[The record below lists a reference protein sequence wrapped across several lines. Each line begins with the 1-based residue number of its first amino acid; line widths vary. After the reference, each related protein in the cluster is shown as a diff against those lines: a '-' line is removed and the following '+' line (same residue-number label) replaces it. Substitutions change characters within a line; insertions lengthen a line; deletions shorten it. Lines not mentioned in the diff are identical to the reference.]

1 MKSIKN
7 NEKFKT
13 FLVLIFFISFI
24 VGFILRENI
33 AGGAESDFLKFTWP
47 AIQGFKNNFFDT
59 LINYGKYGEG
69 SLPLFHILNAYLNP
83 FSYDPYAFQISISFI
98 SLLNVIVFSKI
109 LSNKY
114 EINNLDSLLYASIFL
129 ILPFFRSSAFWGLT
143 ENLGWLFLLLS
154 IKYYLEFKNKF
165 NTSKTKN
172 IFLFCVFSSMAL
184 YTRPYLIFFPIFLVM
199 KTFLDKDYSSLKYMI
214 LNYFILAMPG
224 FLLLYLWGGEFK
236 LGDGEVNLISD
247 YHNPKFILKNLV
259 IFSSIFLLY
268 YLPFLISEIFEKI
281 KIDKKKFLKSFSI
294 ILIVLLL
301 LNYLNLFDYLFEE
314 ELGGGALLKLNFL
327 LFGNTLYFFIFISAI
342 GLYSIFKLLSISR
355 NNLILF
361 LSLLIFCF
369 PKYILQEYFEP
380 LIIILLF
387 TLFDFKKNSTKFIKD
402 NKNIYI
408 FFTYYLIYFFSSYFY
423 RYKIFP
429 AIN

>member
-7 NEKFKT
+7 NEKLKT

-154 IKYYLEFKNKF
+154 IKYYLEFENKF